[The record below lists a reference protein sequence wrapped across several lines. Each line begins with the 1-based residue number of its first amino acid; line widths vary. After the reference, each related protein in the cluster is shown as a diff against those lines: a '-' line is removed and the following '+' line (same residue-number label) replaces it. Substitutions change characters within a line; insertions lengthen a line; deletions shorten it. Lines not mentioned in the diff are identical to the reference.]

1 MREIQQSLSPEG
13 PAPARHRAAWV
24 YGRAY
29 RSIKE
34 AGARIKETTLRLLPG
49 FPGAPPTV
57 QRANRAAA
65 ADIDGFSGFIGSN
78 GGWARTEYGEY
89 YATSVPVYSAIRL
102 RADALSR
109 APASSIAPP
118 PPEAG
123 SRWDGTIR
131 PNGYWSA

>member
-1 MREIQQSLSPEG
+1 MRERQQSLLPPGLSAPTKPKNPEG
-13 PAPARHRAAWV
+13 PEPARHRTGRFYDRV

-65 ADIDGFSGFIGSN
+65 ADQDGYGGFPGFTGGN

-89 YATSVPVYSAIRL
+89 YATSVLGAQSA
-102 RADALSR
+102 
-109 APASSIAPP
+109 
-118 PPEAG
+118 
-123 SRWDGTIR
+123 GTK
-131 PNGYWSA
+131 